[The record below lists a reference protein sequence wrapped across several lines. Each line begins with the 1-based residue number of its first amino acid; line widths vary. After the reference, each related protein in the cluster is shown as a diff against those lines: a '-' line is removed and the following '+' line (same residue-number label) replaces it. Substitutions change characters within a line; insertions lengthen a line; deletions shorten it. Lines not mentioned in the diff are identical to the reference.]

1 MKPVLT
7 PLLLALILGAGAASF
22 AQAQTP
28 PLKESALQQIA
39 LLHQEKAS
47 WTAIQKKIDARL
59 LLESKRR
66 QRDPLFKALPD
77 LRSSVEVQRDGTTL
91 VDIRAEVSEY
101 LLARIDALGGSVVS
115 HFSRYRFIRAWMPL
129 DGMESL
135 AGDEDV
141 QTIQPA
147 GRMMTH
153 KTNTSEGDV
162 AHRADLARTLFGID
176 GSGVTVGV
184 LSDGVDSLAAL
195 QTSGDLPMGVTILAG
210 QAGSGSEGTAML
222 EIVHDLAPGADLLF
236 ATAFGGEPQFAQNIL
251 DLQAA
256 GADILVDD
264 VGYFAEGV
272 FQDDVV
278 ADAVNQVTA
287 AGALYFS
294 SAGNSGNLNDG
305 TAGVWEGD
313 FVGIAPPSGLPG
325 TLVNDFGGGANLNTI
340 TVDSPSL
347 FTLHW
352 SDPLGGSGND
362 YDLYLL
368 NADGSAVIDAGFTTQ
383 NGDDDPFEFIDS
395 GAFNDTGNTLA
406 VVRFSG
412 ANRFLHMNANRG
424 RLSAATAG
432 QTSGHNSAADAFGV
446 AAVDQATA
454 GGSAFTGGVANPVE
468 TFSSDGPRRI
478 FFDAAGTP
486 LTPGDL
492 SATGGAVR
500 DKPDIAAA
508 DGVATATPGFNP
520 FFGTSAAAPHA
531 AAIAALMQQTGNLTS
546 VGARQ
551 IFAATALDIEA
562 PGPDRDSGVGL
573 LDARAVVGTTVNP
586 TTGSNC
592 FVDALTLTGTP
603 NNGPQTF
610 RACDS
615 ITAGAGTF
623 NAVTLVAFDGV
634 NPGTVVLESGFSS
647 NGLAIFVGA
656 VPP

>member
-7 PLLLALILGAGAASF
+7 SLLLALILSAGAASG
-22 AQAQTP
+22 AQSQPAPIQR
-28 PLKESALQQIA
+28 SALQQIA

-47 WTAIQKKIDARL
+47 WTPIQKKIDARL
-59 LLESKRR
+59 LLETRRR
-66 QRDPLFKALPD
+66 QDDALFQALPQ
-77 LRSSVEVQRDGTTL
+77 LRSSLDVRRDGTTL

-101 LLARIDALGGSVVS
+101 LLARIEDLGGTVVS
-115 HFSRYRFIRAWMPL
+115 HFSQYRFIRAWMPL

-135 AGDEDV
+135 AGDEDI

-147 GRMMTH
+147 GRMTTH

-162 AHRADLARTLFGID
+162 AHLADLARTLFGID

-222 EIVHDLAPGADLLF
+222 EIVHDLAPGAALLF

-251 DLQAA
+251 DLQTA
-256 GADILVDD
+256 GADIIVDD

-272 FQDDVV
+272 FQDDIV
-278 ADAVNQVTA
+278 AAAVNQVTA
-287 AGALYFS
+287 AGVLYFS

-305 TAGVWEGD
+305 TSGVWEGD

-352 SDPLGGSGND
+352 SDPLGGAGND

-368 NADGSAVIDAGFTTQ
+368 NSDGSAVLDAGFTTQ
-383 NGDDDPFEFIDS
+383 NGNDDPFEFIDS
-395 GAFNDTGNTLA
+395 GPFNDTGNTLA
-406 VVRFSG
+406 VVQFSG
-412 ANRFLHMNANRG
+412 ANRFLHMTTNRG

-446 AAVDQATA
+446 AAVNQATA
-454 GGSAFTGGVANPVE
+454 GGSIFTGGVANPVE

-478 FFDAAGTP
+478 FFDAAGNP

-492 SATGGAVR
+492 SSTGGAVR

-546 VGARQ
+546 AGARQ

-562 PGPDRDSGVGL
+562 AGLDRDSGVGL
-573 LDARAVVGTTVNP
+573 LDARAAVGTTVNP

-592 FVDALTLTGTP
+592 FVDDLTLTGTP

-634 NPGTVVLESGFSS
+634 NPGSVVLESGFSS
-647 NGLAIFVGA
+647 NELAVFVGA